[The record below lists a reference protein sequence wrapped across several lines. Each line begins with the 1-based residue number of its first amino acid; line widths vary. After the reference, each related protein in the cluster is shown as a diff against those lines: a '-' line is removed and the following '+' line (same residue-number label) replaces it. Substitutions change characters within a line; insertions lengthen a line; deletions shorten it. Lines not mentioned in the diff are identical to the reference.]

1 MICIGGPC
9 HGFLADHDGQIVQVP
24 NVQWKAD
31 HPRMPAPPSSIQ
43 GERYEIQPIAISQPN
58 LQLEGYCYV
67 WWRLEPSLVAALA
80 LGTLIALAMG
90 AKRWPGSRCEARC
103 EVLES
108 EARCE
113 VSDMMND
120 AEYLRR
126 RSLPTEA
133 VDELKRRCIPLDL
146 AALEYHDTVPTDL
159 GWYAVQEKLGKRQT
173 TIVKL
178 HRFAA
183 GYAPYYCFGPLIA
196 RLAGGGA

>member
-1 MICIGGPC
+1 MRYDRPMICIGGPC

-90 AKRWPGSRCEARC
+90 ASAGQDQGAKRGAK
-103 EVLES
+103 
-108 EARCE
+108 
-113 VSDMMND
+113 
-120 AEYLRR
+120 
-126 RSLPTEA
+126 SLKA
-133 VDELKRRCIPLDL
+133 KR
-146 AALEYHDTVPTDL
+146 
-159 GWYAVQEKLGKRQT
+159 
-173 TIVKL
+173 
-178 HRFAA
+178 
-183 GYAPYYCFGPLIA
+183 
-196 RLAGGGA
+196 GAK